1 MNPFLIVVAKTAV
14 SERCKDLTANVAT
27 QLVLG
32 NPFGF
37 IMRRPASPI
46 IAGYFFIVNEYL
58 VLNSYRINPA

>member
-14 SERCKDLTANVAT
+14 SERCKDLAANVAT

-32 NPFGF
+32 NQFGF
-37 IMRRPASPI
+37 IIRIPALLI

-58 VLNSYRINPA
+58 VLNSYRINLT